1 VINKKF
7 LSERKS
13 SMTNVQ
19 IFACN
24 VKTFRIKN
32 RQMLLLDKI
41 F

>member
-19 IFACN
+19 NLACN